1 MIFVFFIA
9 QLHKNLNYY
18 ELLHVEDFTHRI
30 IKRGAKPS
38 YHPYNKIKEIEFK
51 ALGRNFRL
59 ILHPHKEMLHKNFR
73 AYTMDS
79 DGNQT
84 IVHLDHDSFFRG
96 RVFGETNSYVN
107 AHVNEESGLIT
118 ASIALPIDTYHI
130 EVTLLHSQFII

>member
-1 MIFVFFIA
+1 
-9 QLHKNLNYY
+9 
-18 ELLHVEDFTHRI
+18 
-30 IKRGAKPS
+30 
-38 YHPYNKIKEIEFK
+38 
-51 ALGRNFRL
+51 
-59 ILHPHKEMLHKNFR
+59 
-73 AYTMDS
+73 MDS

-130 EVTLLHSQFII
+130 EVGPLQCSSRINCYIFNIFSLPGDIFPTLQTPT